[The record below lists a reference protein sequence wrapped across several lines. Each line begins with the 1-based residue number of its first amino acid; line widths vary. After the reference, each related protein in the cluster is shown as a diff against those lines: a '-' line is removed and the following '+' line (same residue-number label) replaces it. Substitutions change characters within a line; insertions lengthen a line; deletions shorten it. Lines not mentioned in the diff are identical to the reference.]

1 MWVPRAVADWFKISK
16 EYVDTIVTENAAL
29 RAENASLKHQVQTSN
44 IQSDWLR
51 MQVNTLQLERTALLE
66 KAYNIKVPTPELVRT
81 PVIGAETKMEEFT
94 FEDIG
99 DKLAKQFGYPTYDTK
114 Q

>member
-1 MWVPRAVADWFKISK
+1 
-16 EYVDTIVTENAAL
+16 
-29 RAENASLKHQVQTSN
+29 
-44 IQSDWLR
+44 

-66 KAYNIKVPTPELVRT
+66 KAYNIKLPAPEIART
-81 PVIGAETKMEEFT
+81 PVMGQDIKMEDFN

-99 DKLAKQFGYPTYDTK
+99 DKLAKQYGFPAYDNK

>member
-1 MWVPRAVADWFKISK
+1 
-16 EYVDTIVTENAAL
+16 
-29 RAENASLKHQVQTSN
+29 
-44 IQSDWLR
+44 
-51 MQVNTLQLERTALLE
+51 LE